1 MKIKLIILTIFFY
14 SYQAIADS
22 YEYVNLWP
30 DKKFQDFHHISIV
43 KDNNKELGILKNDQG
58 QFVSLETNMP
68 LNGNYKI
75 QGDTYN
81 FKNGLLHGEV
91 FGATYRN
98 GLLHGVIRQY
108 STYYNGKSTPS
119 YLSAK
124 LHFVNGVP
132 SGTQTWFSPS
142 GDIIETAFYQKGK
155 RLSYE
160 KNHKKIKSQ
169 YTIPKYDDEKSKVI
183 HKFLE
188 VCSKSKV
195 NKRFDNRSH
204 IFIYTGHDL
213 DPNCLQKEYT
223 SYRNSK
229 YTITTYEDFPWGRR
243 SEENYRCCRRYPADD
258 YDENVILNQESTYIK
273 ILSPEKES
281 CGEGC
286 WFEYDHLYFFD
297 KTFVYLTDFYGY
309 RSYTSL
315 DELDGQFI
323 NYGMSMLTHH
333 RNYMYSVQDILNPE
347 KDISSFYFYGD
358 SQTEITPDSYTT
370 SWEKK
375 YWQGGGALW
384 ISTKRNYKNEIL
396 ELKSWGNV
404 CQNLSEHIFENLNSS
419 NTADSLSYEYFKL
432 EIMSYLTRYP
442 RPKWWLAALAIHKDD
457 QWCYEDPK
465 R

>member
-1 MKIKLIILTIFFY
+1 MKIKLIILALFF
-14 SYQAIADS
+14 SSCQVLADS
-22 YEYVNLWP
+22 NQYVNPWSE
-30 DKKFQDFHHISIV
+30 KKFQDFHDISIV

-68 LNGNYKI
+68 LDGNYKI

-132 SGTQTWFSPS
+132 SGTQIWFSPS

-160 KNHKKIKSQ
+160 KKYKKIKSQ

-229 YTITTYEDFPWGRR
+229 YTITTYEDFPWGPTKGN
-243 SEENYRCCRRYPADD
+243 EHYRRYPADD
-258 YDENVILNQESTYIK
+258 YDEKQFFDKQSTYIS

-281 CGEGC
+281 CAEGC
-286 WFEYDHLYFFD
+286 TFEYDHLYFFD

-315 DELDGQFI
+315 DELDGQVI

-358 SQTEITPDSYTT
+358 FQTEITSDTYTT

-404 CQNLSEHIFENLNSS
+404 CQNLSEHIFENLNS
-419 NTADSLSYEYFKL
+419 NYIADSLGYEYFKL

-442 RPKWWLAALAIHKDD
+442 RPKWWLAALAIHNDD
-457 QWCYEDPK
+457 QWCYEDP
-465 R
+465 RM